1 MAVDSTILQ
10 TPASGAWRGVAATN
24 PAPVAAAPAALAAAS
39 ASRDETTAAGVR
51 LSSRATMSLTM
62 VLVIAF
68 LGMHGGELAVAA
80 ISGDKDVLL
89 RAFEHLSTASGSVL
103 AVLAALFAPSPLQ
116 R

>member
-1 MAVDSTILQ
+1 MAVDPTMLQ
-10 TPASGAWRGVAATN
+10 APASSAWRGVAAS
-24 PAPVAAAPAALAAAS
+24 PAPAAAAPAAAS
-39 ASRDETTAAGVR
+39 AARDETTRAAQR
-51 LSSRATMSLTM
+51 LSARATLSLTM

>member
-1 MAVDSTILQ
+1 MAVDTTIVQ
-10 TPASGAWRGVAATN
+10 AQAASAWRGVS
-24 PAPVAAAPAALAAAS
+24 PSSAAAPAAAQLV
-39 ASRDETTAAGVR
+39 AGAGQVEAVR
-51 LSSRATMSLTM
+51 AERISSRATLMVTI

-68 LGMHGGELAVAA
+68 LGMHGGELAAAA

-89 RAFEHLSTASGSVL
+89 RAFDHLSMASGSVL

>member
-10 TPASGAWRGVAATN
+10 TPAAGAWRGVYANPVPAVAPPAA
-24 PAPVAAAPAALAAAS
+24 APVAPS
-39 ASRDETTAAGVR
+39 AERDEEAKATQR
-51 LSSRATMSLTM
+51 LSSRATLSLTM

>member
-10 TPASGAWRGVAATN
+10 APAAGSWRGVASS
-24 PAPVAAAPAALAAAS
+24 PAPAAAPQAAPSAAQ
-39 ASRDETTAAGVR
+39 DEETRAAQR
-51 LSSRATMSLTM
+51 LSARATLTLTM

>member
-1 MAVDSTILQ
+1 MAVDPKFLQ
-10 TPASGAWRGVAATN
+10 APAASAWRGVASTP
-24 PAPVAAAPAALAAAS
+24 PAPTTAAPAAPGWRHDEAAQAAQRIS
-39 ASRDETTAAGVR
+39 A
-51 LSSRATMSLTM
+51 RATLTLTM